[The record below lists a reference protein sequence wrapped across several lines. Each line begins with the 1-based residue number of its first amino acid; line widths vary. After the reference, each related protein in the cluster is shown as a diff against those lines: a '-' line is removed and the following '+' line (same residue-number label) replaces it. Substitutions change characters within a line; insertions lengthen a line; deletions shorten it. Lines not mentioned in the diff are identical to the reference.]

1 MIRRLAVVGL
11 GLLGGS
17 VAKAARQRG
26 LAREV
31 VAVGHGM
38 DSLTPALREG
48 VVDRITTDLAD
59 GLAGADFV
67 ILATPVATI
76 EALLPK
82 VWQVAADGATV
93 TDVGSAKAAIVRSAE
108 RLAADRPLAFV
119 GSHPMAGSEL
129 SGYPAAR
136 PDLFQEALVIVTP
149 TDRSDPAAQKRVSGF
164 WEALGARVLVMGPD
178 HHDRAVAVASHLPH
192 LVAFAL
198 VEAAVRMEPSCFDV
212 AARGFKD
219 ATRLAASD
227 ARVWREIFLTNRVA
241 LADALAVFKASLVDI
256 ERLIADESGAAL
268 ERELDRIREIR
279 SRLE

>member
-31 VAVGHGM
+31 VAVGRRIE
-38 DSLTPALREG
+38 SLAPARAEG
-48 VVDRITTDLAD
+48 VVDRVTTDLAQ
-59 GLAGADFV
+59 GLAAADFV

-76 EALLPK
+76 EALIPK
-82 VWQVAADGATV
+82 VWQAADDGATL
-93 TDVGSAKAAIVRSAE
+93 TDVGSTKGAIVRCAE

-129 SGYPAAR
+129 SGYEAAR
-136 PDLFQEALVIVTP
+136 ADLFEEALVIVTP
-149 TDRSDPAAQKRVSGF
+149 TDRTDPAAVKRVSEF
-164 WEALGARVLVMGPD
+164 WEALGARVISMAPD
-178 HHDRAVAVASHLPH
+178 YHDRAVAAASHLPH
-192 LVAFAL
+192 LVAYAL
-198 VEAAVRMEPSCFDV
+198 VEAAARLDPAEFDV

-227 ARVWREIFLTNRVA
+227 PRVWREIFLTNREA
-241 LADALAVFKASLVDI
+241 LAEAVAGFRASLAAL
-256 ERLIADESGAAL
+256 ERLIAAEDAATL
-268 ERELDRIREIR
+268 ERELDRIRELR
-279 SRLE
+279 GRLE

>member
-17 VAKAARQRG
+17 VAKAARERG

-31 VAVGHGM
+31 VAVGRRM
-38 DSLTPALREG
+38 EALTAALRER
-48 VVDRITTDLAD
+48 VVDRATTDLDEGVA
-59 GLAGADFV
+59 AADFV

-82 VWQVAADGATV
+82 LWPAAADGATI
-93 TDVGSAKAAIVRSAE
+93 TDVGSTKGAIVRGAE

-129 SGYPAAR
+129 SGYEAAR
-136 PDLFQEALVIVTP
+136 ADLFDEALVIVTP
-149 TDRSDPAAQKRVSGF
+149 ADRTDPGAVKRVSEF
-164 WEALGARVLVMGPD
+164 WEALGARVSTMDPD
-178 HHDRAVAVASHLPH
+178 THDRAVAAVSHLPH
-192 LVAFAL
+192 LVAYAL
-198 VEAAVRMEPSCFDV
+198 VEAVARMDSSCFDV

-219 ATRLAASD
+219 ATRIAASD
-227 ARVWREIFLTNRVA
+227 AHVRREIFLTNRAALGEA
-241 LADALAVFKASLVDI
+241 LAAFKASLAEL
-256 ERLIADESGAAL
+256 ERLIAGESGAAL
-268 ERELDRIREIR
+268 EQELDRIRQIR